1 MNERIVRRDWETG
14 LAEIIGLDEAVS
26 EISESPSALFS
37 EIAPMLR
44 RGDSLRMPD
53 GRVYC
58 ALSTLDTESALP
70 LPPSAA
76 N

>member
-14 LAEIIGLDEAVS
+14 LAQVIGLDEAVS

-44 RGDSLRMPD
+44 SGECLRMPD
-53 GRVYC
+53 GRIYC
-58 ALSTLDTESALP
+58 ALASMDTESALP